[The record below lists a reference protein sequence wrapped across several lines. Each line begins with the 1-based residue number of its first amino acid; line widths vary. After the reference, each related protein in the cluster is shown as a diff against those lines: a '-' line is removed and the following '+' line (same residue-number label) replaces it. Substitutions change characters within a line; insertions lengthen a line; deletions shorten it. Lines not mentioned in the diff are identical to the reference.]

1 MNEMSSVN
9 KRILETLEKSNYSH
23 EVKELI
29 KTLLMIELR
38 NSGDKVPRYAEDY
51 DRTIKKFAKY
61 VDPDIDETG
70 GGM

>member
-1 MNEMSSVN
+1 MSSVN
-9 KRILETLEKSNYSH
+9 KRILENLAKSSYSP

-38 NSGDKVPRYAEDY
+38 NSGDKAPRYTEDY

-61 VDPDIDETG
+61 VDSDIDETG